1 MLRLDPTNS
10 PRVLELVP
18 GLKVTVLPLTSAV
31 WMAAGA
37 DPGVSVNSP
46 DAIGGNLTVPVVKA
60 VARRAIIAWEG
71 VGDLEGNPL
80 TLKPEWVDLLM
91 DQYPVM
97 DAFNEQYIN
106 PFLMLRAEGNG
117 SASSQI
123 GISGEATNTAS
134 GAGIPAPTAR
144 S

>member
-1 MLRLDPTNS
+1 MLRLDPTNA

-18 GLKVTVLPLTSAV
+18 GLKVTVLPLTSAL

-37 DPGVSVNSP
+37 DPLVSVNSP

-60 VARRAIIAWEG
+60 VARRAITAWEG
-71 VGDLEGNPL
+71 VGDLDGNPL
-80 TLKPEWVDLLM
+80 VLKPEWVDLLM

-106 PFLMLRAEGNG
+106 PYLLLRAEGNA
-117 SASSQI
+117 SASSRT
-123 GISGEATNTAS
+123 GTSGEATNTANA
-134 GAGIPAPTAR
+134 AGNPVQSVP